1 MDLGDRAADSR
12 FSMRAQKSFIK
23 IAASAPAQATEST
36 GTAHSADITS
46 NPNGVY
52 VPAMSK

>member
-1 MDLGDRAADSR
+1 
-12 FSMRAQKSFIK
+12 MRAQKSFIK